1 LGRLLNVAGDL
12 LLRVAVRCSS
22 TAEAMVEEISDI
34 RPDSIAYVFDGTH
47 RLLGGRLNA
56 LI

>member
-1 LGRLLNVAGDL
+1 
-12 LLRVAVRCSS
+12 
-22 TAEAMVEEISDI
+22 MVEEISDI
-34 RPDSIAYVFDGTH
+34 HVFDGAH

>member
-34 RPDSIAYVFDGTH
+34 RPITH